1 MKRVLIVDDE
11 PHVTLVV
18 QRALEAVGYEV
29 HCAWN
34 GQAGL
39 EEVRRWTPDLMLT
52 DMHMPLMNGR
62 ELCQTLRRELPE
74 LDFPILV
81 MSTIAATDQREWVA
95 DLANI
100 EFFEKPLSMRRLVT
114 HLAGLLGS
122 SPAEVVDGSAKGAGH
137 D

>member
-18 QRALEAVGYEV
+18 RRALEAVGYEV
-29 HCAWN
+29 RCAWN

-81 MSTIAATDQREWVA
+81 MSTIAAAEQRQWVA
-95 DLANI
+95 DLPNI

-122 SPAEVVDGSAKGAGH
+122 GPADTAPDPAGGASHG
-137 D
+137 